1 MRYLLATLL
10 VCALGAPI
18 AEAKSASGAKSASTS
33 KPAKSKKSGGAADLG
48 GIHPLVGSGG
58 Y

>member
-1 MRYLLATLL
+1 MRYILAALL
-10 VCALGAPI
+10 VCALGLPA
-18 AEAKSASGAKSASTS
+18 AQAKSASGAKAAA
-33 KPAKSKKSGGAADLG
+33 PAKTAKKKSGGGADLG